1 MLAIPHRSF
10 ALKKPD
16 NWHLIDKELQQQEE
30 KAFEEKLTEEQRQ
43 FLRRE
48 RMVMLQFQKKLSE
61 DDMNWWTKIKN
72 MSDYDLQLLPFGF
85 LKKYGS
91 MLNFIR
97 RMEKEYRV
105 QENKN
110 YMGYYKQI
118 QDADKLE
125 HDSEKEAHR

>member
-1 MLAIPHRSF
+1 
-10 ALKKPD
+10 
-16 NWHLIDKELQQQEE
+16 
-30 KAFEEKLTEEQRQ
+30 
-43 FLRRE
+43 
-48 RMVMLQFQKKLSE
+48 MLQFKKKLSE

-105 QENKN
+105 
-110 YMGYYKQI
+110 
-118 QDADKLE
+118 
-125 HDSEKEAHR
+125 